1 MQFTDP
7 VKIAYRNLAANKFRS
22 FLTILG
28 IIIGVGS
35 VILIMAIGQSAQ
47 GLILDQIKGVGSNL
61 VVVLP
66 GGSDQKG
73 PPAEAMGIAITTLK
87 YDDFL
92 AVMEKN
98 NVPEIQNGAAY
109 VQANEI
115 ATYNGKDMS
124 ESINGVTHDYAAVE
138 NIDIQEGRSF
148 LPEEDTNMARVAVIG
163 ANVQRDLFN
172 GEDPIGKKF
181 KMNDQLFT
189 VVGVFKVKGGAGFG
203 GGATDDIILLPFRT
217 TQKTLLGIDHI
228 NLMRLKIG
236 DASQIPAA
244 EDDIAKTLRI
254 RHNIQNPVD
263 DDFSVRD
270 IASALTAIT
279 NVTDILRYFLLA
291 VASISLVVGG
301 VGIMNIMLISVNQ
314 RIHEVGLRKAVG
326 AKNSDI
332 LEQFLIESA
341 TITLAGGL
349 AGIIWGVL
357 FAFLISVIVTNGFG
371 YDWQFLISW
380 QSIAVATLVSVA
392 IGLVFGIYP
401 ARKASKISPMEALR
415 YE

>member
-61 VVVLP
+61 VVVMP
-66 GGSDQKG
+66 GGSDEKG
-73 PPAEAMGIAITTLK
+73 PPAEAMGIKITTLK

-92 AVMEKN
+92 AVTDTN
-98 NVPEIQNGAAY
+98 NVPEVQDGAAY

-115 ATYNGKDMS
+115 VDYNGNEMS
-124 ESINGVTHDYAAVE
+124 YSINGVTHDYANVE
-138 NIDIQEGRSF
+138 NIDIQKGRSF

-172 GEDPIGKKF
+172 RDDAVGKQIKI
-181 KMNDQLFT
+181 NDQLFT

-203 GGATDDIILLPFRT
+203 GGATDDMILLPFRT
-217 TQKTLLGIDHI
+217 TQKLILGIDYI
-228 NLMRLKIG
+228 DIMRLRIT
-236 DASQIPAA
+236 DASQIQAA
-244 EDDIAKTLRI
+244 KDDIAKTLRI
-254 RHNIQNPVD
+254 RHNISDPTN

-270 IASALTAIT
+270 IASALSAVTS
-279 NVTDILRYFLLA
+279 VTDVLRYFLLA
-291 VASISLVVGG
+291 VASISLLVGG

-341 TITLAGGL
+341 TITLVGGL
-349 AGIIWGVL
+349 VGIIWGVL

-401 ARKASKISPMEALR
+401 ARKASKNSPMEALR